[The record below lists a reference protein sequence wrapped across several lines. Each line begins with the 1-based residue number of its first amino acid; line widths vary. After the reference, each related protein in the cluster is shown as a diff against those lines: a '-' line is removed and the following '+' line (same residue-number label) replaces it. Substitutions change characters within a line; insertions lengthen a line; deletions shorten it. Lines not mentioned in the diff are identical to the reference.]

1 MRAPFAWAAILLFG
15 CSSAPGPA
23 ELEVAVEVAFLEGP
37 TADLDGNVYF
47 SEITSERILR
57 LSTDGKLTTF
67 RERSGAAN
75 GNLFDLQGRLVTCE
89 GGAKRVTRTDLK
101 TGKIEVLA
109 DRLGGP
115 NDLTIDGKG
124 RLYFTDRGPGEA
136 GAVFRIDPDGTLTRL
151 LKDPEIEK
159 PNGIVVAPDDR
170 TLYLVEANWA
180 RGGARMIRAYDLLP
194 DGSLARM
201 RVFHDFS
208 PGRSMD
214 GLSIDSAG
222 NVYGAGGLSRVPKGG
237 TVTLDTKAGIHVLAP
252 DGRLLRFIPVPEDS
266 VTNCCFG
273 GPDLKTLYVT
283 AGKTLFKTR
292 VEVPGTRR

>member
-1 MRAPFAWAAILLFG
+1 MRAALAWAAILLAG
-15 CSSAPGPA
+15 CASAPPAA

-37 TADLDGNVYF
+37 TADLEGNIYF

-101 TGKIEVLA
+101 TGKVEVLA

-136 GAVFRIDPDGTLTRL
+136 GPVFRIAPDGTVTRL
-151 LKDPEIEK
+151 RKDPEIEK

-222 NVYGAGGLSRVPKGG
+222 NVYGAGGLSRVPKGA
-237 TVTLDTKAGIHVLAP
+237 TVTLDTKAGIHVFAP
-252 DGRLLRFIPVPEDS
+252 DGKPLRFIPVPEDS
-266 VTNCCFG
+266 VTNCSFG
-273 GPDLKTLYVT
+273 GADLRTLYVT
-283 AGKTLFKTR
+283 AGKTLFKAR

>member
-1 MRAPFAWAAILLFG
+1 MRAALAWAAILLAG
-15 CSSAPGPA
+15 CASAPPAA

-37 TADLDGNVYF
+37 TADLEGNIYF

-101 TGKIEVLA
+101 TGKVEVLA

-136 GAVFRIDPDGTLTRL
+136 GAVFRIDPDGTVTRL

-170 TLYLVEANWA
+170 TLYLVESNWV

-222 NVYGAGGLSRVPKGG
+222 NVYGAGGLSRVPKGA
-237 TVTLDTKAGIHVLAP
+237 TVTLDTKAGIHVFAP
-252 DGRLLRFIPVPEDS
+252 DGKPLRFIPVPEDS

-273 GPDLKTLYVT
+273 GADLRTLYVT
-283 AGKTLFKTR
+283 AGKTLFKAR

>member
-1 MRAPFAWAAILLFG
+1 MRTALAWAGILLAG
-15 CSSAPGPA
+15 CSSPVAA
-23 ELEVAVEVAFLEGP
+23 ELDVAVEVAFLEGP
-37 TADLDGNVYF
+37 TADAEGNVYF

-75 GNLFDLQGRLVTCE
+75 GNLFDAEGRLVTCE
-89 GGAKRVTRTDLK
+89 GGAKRITRTDLK
-101 TGKIEVLA
+101 TGKVEVLA

-170 TLYLVEANWA
+170 TLYLVESNWA
-180 RGGARMIRAYDLLP
+180 LGGARMIRAYDLLP
-194 DGSLARM
+194 DGTLARM

-222 NVYGAGGLSRVPKGG
+222 NVYGAGGLSRVPKGA
-237 TVTLDTKAGIHVLAP
+237 TVTLDTKAGIHVFAP

-273 GPDLKTLYVT
+273 GPDLRTFYVT

-292 VEVPGTRR
+292 VETPGTRR